1 MAWELLFSMTKVILV
16 VDQWQNCDQTFQHL
30 LKIIDLIWRYCLS
43 DQPHSGEKLNKFNQ
57 CDFASFYA
65 SALRRHLKTHS
76 GEKSNK
82 CNQCYYV
89 SSHAGSLGRHL
100 KTHKQMQS
108 MWLYLFSGR
117 KPEETFENSQWRK
130 SNKCN
135 QWDYA
140 SGYESDLRKHLIT
153 HTGKILSDN
162 PSGPYILKFADSVF
176 QSQKICDDEILWHK
190 CANQ

>member
-89 SSHAGSLGRHL
+89 SSHAGSLRRHL
-100 KTHKQMQS
+100 KTH
-108 MWLYLFSGR
+108 SG
-117 KPEETFENSQWRK
+117 EK

-135 QWDYA
+135 QCDFA
-140 SGYESDLRKHLIT
+140 CSDPSSLRRHLKRHRPVKTGGESKPSNKTKEHL
-153 HTGKILSDN
+153 
-162 PSGPYILKFADSVF
+162 
-176 QSQKICDDEILWHK
+176 EI
-190 CANQ
+190 